1 MVVERSPSNYSTM
14 ADMLGADGSSV
25 VESCRE
31 KLPAKAAC
39 CMRPDISQISISPS
53 RLEEIVC
60 RPSRDIQN
68 AWDANLCCC
77 HIRAGEIPPNTDDS
91 PGVSSWVRCSCCS
104 HLLHPLVGQQLPR
117 ADPIIGDV

>member
-1 MVVERSPSNYSTM
+1 MVVERNLSNYSTM

-39 CMRPDISQISISPS
+39 CMRPDISQVSISPS
-53 RLEEIVC
+53 RLEQIVC
-60 RPSRDIQN
+60 GPSRDTQN

-77 HIRAGEIPPNTDDS
+77 HIRAGELPPNSDDS
-91 PGVSSWVRCSCCS
+91 PGVSSPGSVAAVHTCCIPWS
-104 HLLHPLVGQQLPR
+104 VVVYTDSSYCAH
-117 ADPIIGDV
+117 I